1 MPLASLGTFWLVLDV
16 LRWSRHAP
24 GPGHDSD
31 VTGPDLDLNFPDT
44 HSGCDAG
51 LRMTDVV
58 SLGRPGSRTSGAS
71 PAAPLSPGI
80 NLNFQGPDA
89 HFGSAIYCP

>member
-1 MPLASLGTFWLVLDV
+1 MPVASLGTFWLVLDV
-16 LRWSRHAP
+16 RRGSRHAP
-24 GPGHDSD
+24 GPGHD

-51 LRMTDVV
+51 LRMTDVA

-80 NLNFQGPDA
+80 NLNFPWPDA
-89 HFGSAIYCP
+89 HFGSAIDCP